1 MQTAFTV
8 NVSSQE
14 SIEAGAK
21 AIIEKFGK
29 VEIIVNNAGITR
41 DNLMLRM
48 KPRRLG
54 PGAEHQSDG
63 SFPADAGAAEPD
75 AEESLGTHCEYCQ
88 RGGARGTGGPG
99 ELRRVEGGTDRVHAI
114 AGARGGFARTLP

>member
-1 MQTAFTV
+1 M

-48 KPRRLG
+48 KPADWDLV
-54 PGAEHQSDG
+54 HQHQPDG
-63 SFPADAGAAEPD
+63 SVPADAGAAEPD
-75 AEESLGTHCEYCQ
+75 AEESLGTHCEHCQ
-88 RGGARGTGGPG
+88 RGGARGAGRPG
-99 ELRRVEGGTDRVHAI
+99 ELRRVEGGTDRVHAV